1 MCARGWI
8 LCAVMA
14 TAAVAALA
22 LLPAVAEGSS
32 GISPAA
38 SLARL
43 VIGLAVVIGVLLVV
57 ARLLPRLN
65 GATLAGGESF
75 RVVAALP
82 VGQRERVLVLQVGD
96 TQVLIGVAAGNVRLL
111 QTLDRPL
118 ALRDSRTGGGAE
130 TRNAHWLRRVLAGGR

>member
-1 MCARGWI
+1 MRARGWI
-8 LCAVMA
+8 LCAVVA
-14 TAAVAALA
+14 VLAAASLA
-22 LLPAVAEGSS
+22 LLPAAAEGSS
-32 GISPAA
+32 GVSPAA

-82 VGQRERVLVLQVGD
+82 VGQKERVLVLQVGD
-96 TQVLIGVAAGNVRLL
+96 AQVLIGVAAGNVRLL
-111 QTLDRPL
+111 QTLERPL
-118 ALRDSRTGGGAE
+118 ALRSDRAGGGAE
-130 TRNAHWLRRVLAGGR
+130 VRNTHWLRRVLAGGQ